1 MNDKQPA
8 GINWPRQ
15 RRPRPGRHWMIP
27 LTTTLAVTAAIAL
40 PSILN
45 SRSGAI
51 ALNPLGEHFVA
62 TVTPGEPD
70 SPIAIVSTSTGSKTG
85 YVNPLSHQV
94 DFESAATGDGVHY
107 VTSLDGNNAC
117 KSRLY
122 KFTLNSAGTPSPMTS
137 FGGLLHVRIRQLT
150 MSADGQTIAY
160 EAQRCADA
168 PGSRTSLVVLNLAS
182 GQQRQWPAGGRQVSF
197 DPMSLTADGTT
208 LVFTADKLK
217 PVASAIYL
225 LDTSAA
231 PGPLAR
237 RSRILVKPA
246 NLPHAVKINNSMITP
261 EGRTVYFTAS
271 GGAADPPQ
279 QLWSANVSTRR
290 VRLIARSLPTLSIT
304 PDPAVRRA
312 IGVVEPA
319 THKFRVAMVDLRTG
333 KVTRL
338 PQTFWISDSLSYI
351 W

>member
-1 MNDKQPA
+1 MEDKPRA
-8 GINWPRQ
+8 GYRRIA
-15 RRPRPGRHWMIP
+15 RPRPARRLVVP
-27 LTTTLAVTAAIAL
+27 LVVAAALAVIAVTA
-40 PSILN
+40 ILN
-45 SRSGAI
+45 AGSGAA
-51 ALNPLGEHFVA
+51 ALNPLGEHFVG
-62 TVTPGEPD
+62 TLTPGEPD
-70 SPIAIVSTSTGSKTG
+70 SPIAIVNTATGSKTG

-107 VTSLDGNNAC
+107 FTSLDGNNAC

-122 KFTLNSAGTPSPMTS
+122 RFTLNSAGMPSPLTS
-137 FGGLLHVRIRQLT
+137 FGGLLHVRVRQLT

-160 EAQRCADA
+160 VAQRCTNA
-168 PGSRTSLVVLNLAS
+168 PGSARTGLVVLNLAS

-197 DPMSLTADGTT
+197 SPMSLTADGTT
-208 LVFTADKLK
+208 LVFTADKLNA
-217 PVASAIYL
+217 VASAIYL

-261 EGRTVYFTAS
+261 GGRTVYFTAS

-290 VRLIARSLPTLSIT
+290 TRLIARSLPTLSIT

-319 THKFRVAMVDLRTG
+319 THKFRAAMVDLRTG